1 MSDVRSL
8 FLLLSSGILLNIKP
22 VSMHFHPTS
31 PPFLEFS
38 ISQKNLQFSFLQA
51 KNYISLFFQLTR
63 MGDDYHAPDLWAL
76 FFKITEIPVAVST
89 SRLPVGSSTRIL
101 CITGKGVGYGNTLLL
116 AAGQFGGQ
124 RDILHRCKVVDQ
136 VVALKNKRHMIMP
149 VFGKANL
156 FNIFSM
162 I

>member
-1 MSDVRSL
+1 M
-8 FLLLSSGILLNIKP
+8 IC
-22 VSMHFHPTS
+22 FHNAR
-31 PPFLEFS
+31 FS
-38 ISQKNLQFSFLQA
+38 ILQG
-51 KNYISLFFQLTR
+51 KKPIRVLFIQVNFVLTR
-63 MGDDYHAPDLWAL
+63 VGDDYHAPDLWAL

-116 AAGQFGGQ
+116 AAGQIGGQ
-124 RDILHRCKVVDQ
+124 RDILHQCKVVDQ
-136 VVALKNKRHMIMP
+136 VVALENKHHMIMP